1 MDEQGNLD
9 EEGEWKMRM
18 RPFMYSEVKLYPIPS
33 VMCVDNRVRE
43 PIQSL
48 NYTVKNTVLL
58 NCVSC
63 LGFEPTTL
71 RTRPRFP

>member
-1 MDEQGNLD
+1 MDEMGNVD
-9 EEGEWKMRM
+9 EEEEWKMHM
-18 RPFMYSEVKLYPIPS
+18 KPFMYSEVKLYSIPS
-33 VMCVDNRVRE
+33 VMCVGNRVRE

-48 NYTVKNTVLL
+48 NYAVKNTVLL

-71 RTRPRFP
+71 RIRSRFP

>member
-18 RPFMYSEVKLYPIPS
+18 RPFLYSEVKLYPIPS
-33 VMCVDNRVRE
+33 VICVGNRLRD

-48 NYTVKNTVLL
+48 NYAVKNTVLL
-58 NCVSC
+58 YCESC
-63 LGFEPTTL
+63 LGFEPIAL